1 MSGRFDSCIGGHEAE
16 AKRAS
21 RSVVPREPPPSNSL
35 WARLLASGLEA
46 GRAVIRSILLEF
58 IDGPKER
65 MTAPRDGFLP
75 LPFKPAAVRWP
86 RCASLLRY
94 ARFARRILCPAGF
107 LVALVFSRSKN
118 ASSNS
123 SLLQAGAHV
132 RSGGLQAA
140 SPLGRAFRPGSLTA
154 PPPVPQTARRER
166 AAALQPE
173 PLRTVFVYL

>member
-65 MTAPRDGFLP
+65 MTAPRDGLVSGSRMTRLP
-75 LPFKPAAVRWP
+75 AGIIDGPAARSPNRPKGTGGGPTTGTVKNRI
-86 RCASLLRY
+86 RLSVILLI
-94 ARFARRILCPAGF
+94 IL
-107 LVALVFSRSKN
+107 L
-118 ASSNS
+118 
-123 SLLQAGAHV
+123 
-132 RSGGLQAA
+132 
-140 SPLGRAFRPGSLTA
+140 
-154 PPPVPQTARRER
+154 
-166 AAALQPE
+166 
-173 PLRTVFVYL
+173 

>member
-1 MSGRFDSCIGGHEAE
+1 MVILQDLFLEGT
-16 AKRAS
+16 
-21 RSVVPREPPPSNSL
+21 
-35 WARLLASGLEA
+35 RLLAAGLEA

-123 SLLQAGAHV
+123 SYSMTSWPTVNKRRPRGRRVTAAVNRTRLRAGG
-132 RSGGLQAA
+132 RSD
-140 SPLGRAFRPGSLTA
+140 
-154 PPPVPQTARRER
+154 QTA
-166 AAALQPE
+166 AVTL
-173 PLRTVFVYL
+173 TVGF